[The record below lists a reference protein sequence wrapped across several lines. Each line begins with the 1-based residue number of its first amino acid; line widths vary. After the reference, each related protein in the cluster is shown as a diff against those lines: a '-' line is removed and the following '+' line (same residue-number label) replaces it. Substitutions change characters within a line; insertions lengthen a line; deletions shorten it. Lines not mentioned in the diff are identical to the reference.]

1 MQCAPLLQSAG
12 FKVARIRTIK
22 PEFFTSSDILELT
35 PLARLFYIAL
45 WCESDREGLLN
56 WSPKTLKF
64 RYLPGDD
71 IEVEEIAEEL
81 IAAGLITIFV
91 CEDGKELAS
100 IPSFKNHQ
108 VINNRESESVLDRR
122 VKAALPRVKAEGK
135 EGRERKG
142 REGKEEEAIASVN
155 SDEKLSELDDASEQ
169 KENQLKCPVGHI
181 VDAYHAE
188 MPLNPQ
194 VRILNDTRRKAIAAR
209 WREAAKMEVGPF
221 GYTNVAAGL
230 EAWKEFF
237 AICSE
242 SLFLTGRAKAQQGKP
257 PFLAD
262 IDFLMS
268 PSGFVS
274 ALENKY
280 HRDAA

>member
-1 MQCAPLLQSAG
+1 M
-12 FKVARIRTIK
+12 ARIRTIK

-71 IEVEEIAEEL
+71 IEVEDIADEL
-81 IAAGLITIFV
+81 IAAGLIVVFTCV
-91 CEDGKELAS
+91 DGKELAS

-108 VINNRESESVLDRR
+108 VINNREAESVLERR
-122 VKAALPRVKAEGK
+122 VKEALPRVKAEGR
-135 EGRERKG
+135 EGREGRKG
-142 REGKEEEAIASVN
+142 REGKGKEVEAIASVT
-155 SDEKLSELDDASEQ
+155 SDEKPSEDDAIGSIA
-169 KENQLKCPVGHI
+169 ENQLKCPVGHI
-181 VDAYHAE
+181 VDAYHAA

-194 VRILNDTRRKAIAAR
+194 VKVLNDARRRAIAAR
-209 WREAAKMEVGPF
+209 WREAAVLAVEPF
-221 GYTNVAAGL
+221 GYASVADGL
-230 EAWKEFF
+230 AAWKAFF
-237 AICSE
+237 EICSD
-242 SLFLTGRAKAQQGKP
+242 SSFLTGKSKAQPGRP
-257 PFLAD
+257 TFIAD

-268 PSGFVS
+268 PSGFAS
-274 ALENKY
+274 TLENKY

>member
-1 MQCAPLLQSAG
+1 M
-12 FKVARIRTIK
+12 ARIRTIK

-81 IAAGLITIFV
+81 IGAGLIVIFT

-100 IPSFKNHQ
+100 IPSFKSHQ
-108 VINNRESESVLDRR
+108 VINNREADSVLDRR

-135 EGRERKG
+135 EGREGKG
-142 REGKEEEAIASVN
+142 KEGKEEEAIASVT
-155 SDEKLSELDDASEQ
+155 SDEELSNDDLLSKPQ
-169 KENQLKCPVGHI
+169 ENQLKCPVGHI
-181 VDAYHAE
+181 VDAYHAA

-194 VRILNDTRRKAIAAR
+194 VKVLSDARKKTISAR
-209 WREAAKMEVGPF
+209 WKEAAVMTAKPF
-221 GYTNVAAGL
+221 GYSTVADGL
-230 EAWKEFF
+230 KAWKEFF
-237 AICSE
+237 EICSE
-242 SLFLTGRAKAQQGKP
+242 SLFLTGRAKAQHGKP